1 MNLNATWQREASV
14 VAFCFCTLKEETR
27 MINQRGHVNWLYVK
41 LIMWHLSTS
50 CPWRDSLLIGWYSS
64 RCTKTLYFTIRIR
77 FVTVQIFESAHSTKV
92 EILSD
97 HKMVYLRISLDV
109 WVIFASYVT
118 SGFLCGFSER
128 VITFWPPTHVE
139 NTLKYNNHIQY
150 MIYIY
155 EYIYSLG
162 LSRVSD
168 VVGGSALL
176 SVAEDSI
183 NNCGVLDWI
192 SYQALCLRSDGE
204 M

>member
-1 MNLNATWQREASV
+1 
-14 VAFCFCTLKEETR
+14 

-204 M
+204 MTIIFIFEL